1 MWPLCSLTALTVD
14 SAAYFSSFYFTMY
27 VCNERLSLFFNDR
40 LKKKKKQVPDIRDEE
55 TYGSEGVA
63 SVLNWKPP
71 ESASEGSIVSSSRKP
86 ISALSPQV
94 RGFRD
99 TSFHEQSSCSCHIT
113 Y

>member
-1 MWPLCSLTALTVD
+1 
-14 SAAYFSSFYFTMY
+14 MY

-55 TYGSEGVA
+55 TYGSEGMA
-63 SVLNWKPP
+63 SILDWKPP
-71 ESASEGSIVSSSRKP
+71 GSASEGSVISSSRKP

-94 RGFRD
+94 CGFKD
-99 TSFHEQSSCSCHIT
+99 TSLDEHSSFSCHIS